1 MPDVATPKTASGWT
15 TVSFGDVV
23 QLSKERTSN
32 PEADGCERCIGLE
45 HIDPGELRVRQW
57 GDVADGVT
65 FTNVFKPGQVLFGK
79 RRAYQRKVAVADFSG
94 VCSGDIF
101 VLEPKDDALLPE
113 LLPFICK
120 TDAFFEHAVGTSAGS
135 LSPRTNWKSL
145 ADYQFLLPSISDQR
159 RILAILIPG
168 ADLVTRTRVLGESA
182 ATLARCTSAH
192 LFSDV
197 VSRDETEGVPL
208 GDVFDQIVD
217 RGYEGLPILSVTI
230 DGEIVRRD
238 SLGRNVSDATGD
250 QKYLRVL
257 PGDIAYNTMR
267 LWQGAVGV
275 AKEEG
280 IVSAAYTVL
289 RRSQANIEPEFLLE
303 MLRSPAIQR
312 HYRRFVTGVASDRW
326 RLYFRDLQRI
336 RVSIPAGADATLV
349 VNALRELRRAE
360 RDASDRVTKTVAI
373 LEVLRRRCL
382 GS

>member
-1 MPDVATPKTASGWT
+1 MPEVATLKKSSGWT
-15 TVSFGDVV
+15 TVAFGDVV
-23 QLSKERTSN
+23 QLSKERSSD
-32 PEADGCERCIGLE
+32 PDADGYERYIGLE
-45 HIDPGELRVRQW
+45 HIEPGELRVRQW
-57 GDVADGVT
+57 GDIADGVT
-65 FTNVFKPGQVLFGK
+65 FTSVFKPGQVLFGK

-94 VCSGDIF
+94 ICSGDIY
-101 VLEPKDDALLPE
+101 VLEPKGDALLPD
-113 LLPFICK
+113 LLPFICQ

-145 ADYQFLLPSISDQR
+145 ANYRFPLPSISDQQ
-159 RILAILIPG
+159 RILAALIPS
-168 ADLVTRTRVLGESA
+168 AELVTQTRVLAESA
-182 ATLARCTSAH
+182 TTLARCTSAH

-197 VSRDETEGVPL
+197 VSRDDTDGVPL
-208 GDVFDQIVD
+208 GEVFDQIVD
-217 RGYEGLPILSVTI
+217 RGHEGLPILSVTI
-230 DGEIVRRD
+230 DGEIVRRE

-275 AKEEG
+275 AQEEG
-280 IVSAAYTVL
+280 LVSAAYTVL
-289 RRSQANIEPEFLLE
+289 RRCQETIDPEFLLE

-326 RLYFRDLQRI
+326 RLYFKDLQRI
-336 RVSIPAGADATLV
+336 RVSIPSGENAVLV

-360 RDASDRVTKTVAI
+360 RDANVRITEAVAAF
-373 LEVLRRRCL
+373 EVIRRRCL